1 MRIARLIFALAG
13 IYGIVVLLPMYFERA
28 HIDKVYPPA
37 ITHLEFYY
45 GFVGVGLAWQA
56 AFLIIASNPVRYR
69 PLMLACI
76 LEKLTYGLA
85 VLVLAF
91 QNRVAGAIMAF
102 GTIDLVWAALFVVA
116 FLRASPRIADP
127 VR

>member
-13 IYGIVVLLPMYFERA
+13 IYGIGVLLPMYFERA
-28 HIDKVYPPA
+28 HIDQVYPPA

-56 AFLIIASNPVRYR
+56 AFLIVASNPVRYR
-69 PLMLACI
+69 PLMLACV

-102 GTIDLVWAALFVVA
+102 GTIELVWAALFVVA
-116 FLRASPRIADP
+116 FLRLGREA
-127 VR
+127 

>member
-1 MRIARLIFALAG
+1 MKLARLIFALAG
-13 IYGIVVLLPMYFERA
+13 IYGIGVLLPMYFERA
-28 HIDKVYPPA
+28 HIEKVYPPA
-37 ITHLEFYY
+37 VTHLEFYY
-45 GFVGVGLAWQA
+45 GFVGVGLAWQV

-69 PLMLACI
+69 PLILAGI
-76 LEKLTYGLA
+76 VEKVTYGLA

-116 FLRASPRIADP
+116 FLRLTQDAGGSR
-127 VR
+127 